1 MTQPPSKAPRKGLI
15 TALEGGRSCRA
26 AAWRFG
32 VAASTAIRWFDR
44 WGRFSST
51 RHREETVTPVAWRSM
66 PGTSTI
72 HAGKE
77 GDLKWCLEAGLKN
90 HGAHGVRKATG
101 LFASLGCAQ
110 YEIMSIH
117 GHTEAGTSW

>member
-44 WGRFSST
+44 WGRFE
-51 RHREETVTPVAWRSM
+51 HTP
-66 PGTSTI
+66 PGGDGHARRMAI
-72 HAGKE
+72 HHAGDSHNPCRQ
-77 GDLKWCLEAGLKN
+77 GRWP
-90 HGAHGVRKATG
+90 
-101 LFASLGCAQ
+101 
-110 YEIMSIH
+110 
-117 GHTEAGTSW
+117 